1 MKKKYC
7 ELQTFDLYYT
17 STWMEIGRNKKR
29 RQMDT
34 QRIYIQHKIFL
45 TFFRWFCVPFSILA
59 HRFVQ
64 HSAFAGTSW
73 SFWIRQQ
80 ISIKCHQL
88 KVAFYM
94 PISFFLIIVHNL
106 CFFRSWIAVFDC
118 GGAGNSP
125 VYSIPRFDVSSFV
138 ARCTDNPIF
147 ILTIS
152 LNTEHFCYHCDYTHT
167 QISLK
172 AFKCYQNRF
181 IYWITSRVFILFFL
195 YFLNCTYFIRS
206 IVGIF
211 SYFFFLI
218 CRWFLFTYIRFF
230 WEPFDRCT
238 SYFYFNFGVLFPVYH
253 W

>member
-1 MKKKYC
+1 M
-7 ELQTFDLYYT
+7 
-17 STWMEIGRNKKR
+17 
-29 RQMDT
+29 
-34 QRIYIQHKIFL
+34 QHF
-45 TFFRWFCVPFSILA
+45 PFT
-59 HRFVQ
+59 
-64 HSAFAGTSW
+64 GTSW

-94 PISFFLIIVHNL
+94 PISFFLIILHNF
-106 CFFRSWIAVFDC
+106 CFFLVLPWVELLAAWLRGQIFFFDRRF
-118 GGAGNSP
+118 SL
-125 VYSIPRFDVSSFV
+125 VYSIQRFDVSSFV

-181 IYWITSRVFILFFL
+181 IYWITSRVFPSFLL
-195 YFLNCTYFIRS
+195 YFLNCTYSIRS

-211 SYFFFLI
+211 SYFLFF
-218 CRWFLFTYIRFF
+218 CRWFLFTYILFF

-253 W
+253 S